1 MKNAV
6 ATQLLALAA
15 LLGVDILRS
24 MRTRLIP
31 RLQFMR
37 QLMQARFPATRVP
50 FLAMTVL
57 DLRNYR
63 REATV
68 DQAQTS
74 ARRGLWSMPRAD
86 TLQFLWKAATVARAG
101 KV

>member
-6 ATQLLALAA
+6 ETQLLALAA
-15 LLGVDILRS
+15 LLGVEVPHS
-24 MRTRLIP
+24 MRC

-63 REATV
+63 RGVTSGYA
-68 DQAQTS
+68 QAGMR
-74 ARRGLWSMPRAD
+74 RRGLWSVPRGS
-86 TLQFLWKAATVARAG
+86 TLQLLLSATTTVRAG